1 MKKKYVLLVLIVL
14 MTMLIPLNIFAEDY
28 TKWHLPQGAKARL
41 GKGWINDIKFS
52 PYGDRL
58 AVATTIGVWIYDVHT
73 GKEVDLIADAHTDKG
88 NLFTESMGGA
98 NAISYSPGGIIL
110 AAAHWDRKVR
120 LWDVSSD
127 RGNLNLIQES
137 TASEPIS
144 IFEGH
149 TGAVYDVTFSPDG
162 SMLASGSA
170 DNTIRIWDPH
180 ATTESKKLIAILPY
194 KDSVYTVAFSPDNR
208 LLAGG
213 SGDGTIQV
221 WDAGT
226 GDRIYEFKGHTDSVW
241 AVDFS
246 PDRTNL
252 ASASLDGSVQL
263 WSLVASGGKL
273 HSLTQHEAPVYT
285 VKFSP
290 DGDSFATGSANKL
303 IQLWETRT
311 AERNFTLTG
320 HKDLVSDIDF
330 SPDGNTLASGS
341 PDGTILLWD
350 KIGTRAR
357 IKIPGHTGGVK
368 ALVYTEDNRI
378 RACGAGLD
386 GKLRL
391 WDAGTSS
398 ELSILQEHTG
408 LTEAVA
414 FSKDGKTLASAGEE
428 DDTIFLSD
436 VTKTLENDEGLDNN
450 ILLSALTG
458 NIHGITAL
466 ALSPA
471 DTMVASGGKDGR
483 IHLLDVATRREL
495 KILKG
500 AQSTITALTFAVDG
514 THLFSGEEN
523 GSVRWWNAL
532 NGEENQVAEPDSNP
546 ITALAFSPDTRFL
559 AIGNEIGTIWLFDV
573 IEERKRDITTRHTRK
588 ITALVFSKD
597 NTTLVSGSEDGTLL
611 LWDMNQVLLHTEAQD
626 NTSLQDRIPPRRTIP
641 QEHGITQQTAQQIA
655 QNALNSTVYL
665 EMQKADGGISQGTGF
680 FIHPNYLATNH
691 HVAEDATAAYVK
703 LVGQKTTYTIE
714 SIAATDEK
722 HDLALLKTIGPTA
735 PTLPLANSDAVE
747 IGETIYVVGN
757 PKRLEGTFSKGIVS
771 AIRSDGAN
779 RWIQIDASISPGSSG
794 GAVLNSKGEVIGVVS
809 WTLRDPQAQNLNFI
823 VPSNYLKALLHQVE

>member
-1 MKKKYVLLVLIVL
+1 MKKRYALLIIALT
-14 MTMLIPLNIFAEDY
+14 TMLVPLNISAEDY
-28 TKWHLPQGAKARL
+28 TQWHLPPRAKARL

-58 AVATTIGVWIYDVHT
+58 AAATTIGVWIYDVRT
-73 GKEVDLIADAHTDKG
+73 GKEVDLIADAHTDET
-88 NLFTESMGGA
+88 NLFTKSMGGA

-110 AAAHWDRKVR
+110 AAAHWDRKIR

-127 RGNLNLIQES
+127 RRNLMPES
-137 TASEPIS
+137 IPSEPLS
-144 IFEGH
+144 TFEGH
-149 TGAVYDVTFSPDG
+149 TGAVYDVAFSPDG

-170 DNTIRIWDPH
+170 DNSIRIWNPH
-180 ATTESKKLIAILPY
+180 ATTESEKLIAILPY
-194 KDSVYTVAFSPDNR
+194 KESVYTVAFSPDNR

-263 WSLVASGGKL
+263 WSLVAAGGKL
-273 HSLTQHEAPVYT
+273 HTLTRHKAPVYT

-290 DGDSFATGSANKL
+290 DGNSFATGSADKL

-311 AERNFTLTG
+311 AERNLTLTG

-330 SPDGNTLASGS
+330 SPDGSTLVSGS
-341 PDGTILLWD
+341 PDGTIMLWD
-350 KIGTRAR
+350 KIGTRTR
-357 IKIPGHTGGVK
+357 IEIPGHTGGVK

-378 RACGAGLD
+378 RACGTGFD

-408 LTEAVA
+408 LTQAVA
-414 FSKDGKTLASAGEE
+414 FSKNGKTLTSAGDE

-436 VTKTLENDEGLDNN
+436 VTKILAHDGSLGNN

-458 NIHGITAL
+458 NTHGITTL

-471 DTMVASGGKDGR
+471 DTTLANGGKDGR

-532 NGEENQVAEPDSNP
+532 SGEVNSVAEPDSNP
-546 ITALAFSPDTRFL
+546 ITALAFSPNAHFL

-573 IEERKRDITTRHTRK
+573 IEKRKRDITTRHTRK
-588 ITALVFSKD
+588 ITALIFSS
-597 NTTLVSGSEDGTLL
+597 NSNTLVSGSEDGTIL
-611 LWDMNQVLLHTEAQD
+611 LWDMHQIISNIESPNDTSQEDSVSPRT
-626 NTSLQDRIPPRRTIP
+626 NTS
-641 QEHGITQQTAQQIA
+641 QEHSTTQKTAQQIA
-655 QNALNSTVYL
+655 KNALNSTVYL
-665 EMQKADGGISQGTGF
+665 VMQKTDGGITQGSGF
-680 FIHPNYLATNH
+680 FIHPNYVATNH
-691 HVAEDATAAYVK
+691 HVVENANAAYVK
-703 LVGQKTTYTIE
+703 LVGKETTYTIE
-714 SIAATDEK
+714 RIAATDPER
-722 HDLALLKTIGPTA
+722 DLALLRVSNNNA
-735 PTLPLANSDAVE
+735 PLLSLTDSDAVA
-747 IGETIYVVGN
+747 IGDTIYVVGN
-757 PKRLEGTFSKGIVS
+757 PKQLEGTFSKGIVS
-771 AIRSDGAN
+771 GIRTDGVN
-779 RWIQIDASISPGSSG
+779 KWIQIDASTSPGSSG

-809 WTLRDPQAQNLNFI
+809 WGMRDPDAQNLNFI
-823 VPSNYLKALLHQVE
+823 VPSNYLRALLREVE